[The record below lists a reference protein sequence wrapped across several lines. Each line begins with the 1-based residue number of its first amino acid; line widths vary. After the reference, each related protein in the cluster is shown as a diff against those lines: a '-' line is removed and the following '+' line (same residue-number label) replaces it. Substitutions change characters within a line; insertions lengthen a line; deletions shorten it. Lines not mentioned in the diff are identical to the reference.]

1 MTTTVGARPPR
12 ALAQTRPEPGAEL
25 IERQVPTPGPGEV
38 LLKMVAASICGT
50 DYHLYSWDTWAS
62 EIVKPPVVLGHELA
76 GVVAATG
83 SGVTRVKGG
92 PGRRREPH
100 RRLDL
105 RAVPCRQHASVPQP
119 AGDRSPC

>member
-1 MTTTVGARPPR
+1 MTTTVGARTMR
-12 ALAQTRPEPGAEL
+12 ALAKTRPEPGAEL

-76 GVVAATG
+76 GLGAATG
-83 SGVTRVKGG
+83 SGVKRAEEGDLAAAE
-92 PGRRREPH
+92 RRIV
-100 RRLDL
+100 DWT
-105 RAVPCRQHASVPQP
+105 C
-119 AGDRSPC
+119 